1 MKTRYSWSTV
11 ATTDESTTAPVALLA
26 ICISLAPLRGTRFA
40 ECGHQSRRA
49 QMPRYFVRHPGG
61 RHASSGLGAGMDDN
75 PARETQR
82 EQFLMLS

>member
-40 ECGHQSRRA
+40 ECAHQSRRA
-49 QMPRYFVRHPGG
+49 RMPRYFVRHPGG
-61 RHASSGLGAGMDDN
+61 GMLLLVSAPEWMTILPGRPSASS
-75 PARETQR
+75 
-82 EQFLMLS
+82 F